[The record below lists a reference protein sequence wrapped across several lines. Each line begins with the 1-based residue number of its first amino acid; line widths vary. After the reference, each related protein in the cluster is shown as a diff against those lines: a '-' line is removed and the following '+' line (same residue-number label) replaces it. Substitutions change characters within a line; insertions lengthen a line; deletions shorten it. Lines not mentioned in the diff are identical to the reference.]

1 MARRQN
7 PHGEVV
13 AAVAVAEA
21 VAVAAEAVAEAVVA
35 AAAVALAE
43 IVVATAAVAEL
54 VSAHAR
60 LCDRGLAQPSSARHP
75 ATVCRYH
82 DVTPGISPD
91 LSCGHTD
98 ADAPGCGSAHARET
112 PPTRRCGDLATGP
125 SFA

>member
-1 MARRQN
+1 M
-7 PHGEVV
+7 
-13 AAVAVAEA
+13 AVAEA

-75 ATVCRYH
+75 ATVCRCH
-82 DVTPGISPD
+82 DVTLCIWRGFS
-91 LSCGHTD
+91 SG
-98 ADAPGCGSAHARET
+98 
-112 PPTRRCGDLATGP
+112 ATGTRARDYGCARAHDTLP
-125 SFA
+125 ARRGGRDQALDG

>member
-1 MARRQN
+1 M
-7 PHGEVV
+7 
-13 AAVAVAEA
+13 AVAVAVA
-21 VAVAAEAVAEAVVA
+21 VAVAAAALALAA
-35 AAAVALAE
+35 AAAVAAAKV
-43 IVVATAAVAEL
+43 VVATAAVADL

-60 LCDRGLAQPSSARHP
+60 LCDRGLAQPSSACHP
-75 ATVCRYH
+75 ASVCGCH

-98 ADAPGCGSAHARET
+98 ADAPGCGSAHAREI